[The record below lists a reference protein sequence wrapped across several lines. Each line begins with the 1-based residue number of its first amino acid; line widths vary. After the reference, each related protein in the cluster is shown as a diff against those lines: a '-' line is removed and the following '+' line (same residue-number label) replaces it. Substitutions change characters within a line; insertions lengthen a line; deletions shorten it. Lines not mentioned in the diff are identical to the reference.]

1 MSIFEL
7 NEAITNTFTSSQS
20 GVLSASTIALLL
32 GVVFTES
39 VDSDLSAHVKL
50 ISNGSSANVK
60 PIGVIRS
67 KIFIACGLVVDGP
80 LQKL

>member
-1 MSIFEL
+1 MF
-7 NEAITNTFTSSQS
+7 
-20 GVLSASTIALLL
+20 SASTITLLL

-39 VDSDLSAHVKL
+39 VDTDLSAHVKL
-50 ISNGSSANVK
+50 VSYGSSANVK
-60 PIGVIRS
+60 PIRIIRS